1 VTDQA
6 RMEYIDSQLAKQRA
20 SQSSTTTTTNT
31 HAFGTIP
38 SASTTQPLFHSLPA
52 NITSSTLPKTQQQD
66 LNLNRQ
72 PATLGKLQEVD
83 LGSLTKWRN
92 EEQTRRKIAGEKSLE
107 EEELEA
113 AKAAKAPKK
122 VRLGPDGKPWRGRR
136 KRRGSEDVERDR
148 IVEEVLR
155 ENRCKS
161 YLLYP
166 FPFPDV
172 ILPLSTVSIVYPD
185 NKTVEIYDSPS
196 HQTPE
201 VEEADGAADD
211 RIAEAFKQEF
221 MDAQA
226 QRRQKNI
233 GPPSGLP
240 ARTAAG
246 KKEEEALKGP
256 KLGGSRNA
264 RQAMRDMMLKGS
276 GVKK

>member
-1 VTDQA
+1 MTDQA

-113 AKAAKAPKK
+113 TKAAKAPKK

-155 ENRCKS
+155 ENRCMS
-161 YLLYP
+161 ILFILFFVPLTIHSLMLLSLRYTR
-166 FPFPDV
+166 
-172 ILPLSTVSIVYPD
+172 S
-185 NKTVEIYDSPS
+185 
-196 HQTPE
+196 
-201 VEEADGAADD
+201 
-211 RIAEAFKQEF
+211 
-221 MDAQA
+221 M
-226 QRRQKNI
+226 
-233 GPPSGLP
+233 
-240 ARTAAG
+240 G
-246 KKEEEALKGP
+246 K
-256 KLGGSRNA
+256 
-264 RQAMRDMMLKGS
+264 
-276 GVKK
+276 